1 MKTTETK
8 ACRLSLRAL
17 TMTHVLALLGVLLL
31 GGTALAAAKPGKPT
45 AKTPEGVVETIKPAF
60 TWSKAP
66 GAAKY
71 ALRVYE
77 GSTPLLTKTGIAK
90 RSWKS
95 TEPLPTNVDLTWKVR
110 ASNAAGA
117 GAWSKSLT
125 FRIVPPA
132 LAIGQAY
139 QGGRVAYI
147 DGTGLHGLIAA
158 AADQSTG
165 IVWAVAAFESSP
177 VPGGTLTALGTGAA
191 NTTNIIT
198 QNGAGGTYAAGL
210 AGEYTS
216 GIYSDWYLPSR
227 DELNQLYVN
236 HAAIGGFDE
245 SVMYWSSSEDD
256 ADRAWYEWFG
266 IGARN
271 STLKDNTF
279 RVRAVRSF

>member
-1 MKTTETK
+1 MARVSVAEGDD
-8 ACRLSLRAL
+8 A
-17 TMTHVLALLGVLLL
+17 
-31 GGTALAAAKPGKPT
+31 PGKPT
-45 AKTPEGVVETIKPAF
+45 AKTPEGVVETVKPAF

-71 ALRVYE
+71 ALRVYD
-77 GSTPLLTKTGIAK
+77 GSTPLLNKTGIAK

-95 TEPLPTNVDLTWKVR
+95 TEPLPTNVDLTGEVR

-117 GAWSKSLT
+117 GAWSKSVT

-132 LAIGQAY
+132 LAIGQAC
-139 QGGRVAYI
+139 QGGRVAPI

-191 NTTNIIT
+191 NTINIIA

-216 GIYSDWYLPSR
+216 GIYSDRYLPSR
-227 DELNQLYVN
+227 DELNQLYLS

-256 ADRAWYEWFG
+256 GDRACYEWFG
-266 IGARN
+266 TGARN

-279 RVRAVRSF
+279 RVRAVPSF